1 MNQIP
6 SAVYVTIATS
16 VVLAIMYGV
25 TKRTGFF
32 TRHQKVHE
40 SKTLEELNKEY
51 AKWDVLSRFVY
62 FGLAALCTY
71 SAFLPLKYIA
81 GRFQPP
87 VSEGILYFYASNS
100 YWLVTAL
107 FSGLFLAII
116 PMYVLSKLL
125 PSDRMHE
132 YDCYMDMKAGVNLN
146 RLGLVFSVMMILLLT
161 VMIFFG
167 LRFYW
172 VFEKKE
178 FALNPVTRLTGEPL
192 GGPYHLM
199 LATLRAV
206 EVADVFRCLAPPR
219 STGRWRCNCPPTGG
233 SACRSRPSSMG
244 IVGRWRRRSAR
255 HALIP
260 KQLQR
265 DLKGVHWQKSL
276 VPPSAVNL

>member
-6 SAVYVTIATS
+6 SAVYVTVATS
-16 VVLAIMYGV
+16 VVLAIMYAV

-62 FGLAALCTY
+62 LGLAALCTY

-87 VSEGILYFYASNS
+87 VSEGILYIYASNS

-116 PMYVLSKLL
+116 PMYVLSKLI

-178 FALNPVTRLTGEPL
+178 FALNPVTRLTESRYDYSDITELRYVLKMKAPSGSIKTKPHFELVTNDGKRWNSYYAPNNRQNVMKAL
-192 GGPYHLM
+192 FDR
-199 LATLRAV
+199 LAEKTNRNII
-206 EVADVFRCLAPPR
+206 EYEIAPE
-219 STGRWRCNCPPTGG
+219 
-233 SACRSRPSSMG
+233 
-244 IVGRWRRRSAR
+244 
-255 HALIP
+255 
-260 KQLQR
+260 
-265 DLKGVHWQKSL
+265 
-276 VPPSAVNL
+276 NLE